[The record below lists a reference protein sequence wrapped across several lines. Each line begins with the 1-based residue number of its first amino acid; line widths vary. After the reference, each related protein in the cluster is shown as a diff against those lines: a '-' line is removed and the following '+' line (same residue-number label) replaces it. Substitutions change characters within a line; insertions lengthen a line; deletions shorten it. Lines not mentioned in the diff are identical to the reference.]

1 MGASKSDVALQ
12 YRRLESPRDL
22 GAKNGGPSEGLIV
35 AMNFSKAAARARARV
50 RMTVRQRR
58 NTAADRSL
66 SGKPTSAKTS
76 AQTPAEAVAA
86 AAAAQASPR
95 GAMSRA
101 EIRQVF
107 FGLMMAVF
115 LAALNQTIIATA
127 LPTIGRTFHDFEN
140 LSWVVTA
147 YLLTSTAVAPLYGK
161 LADLFGRRSMIL
173 VAIGLFMAG
182 SAAAAAAPN
191 MVMLIVGRGLQGI
204 GGGGILPVC
213 QSVMAD
219 VVAPRE
225 RGRYQA
231 YMGVVWVTSSVI
243 GPVFGGLL
251 AEHLHWS
258 IIFWI
263 NVPLALCAAAL
274 THIHLRRIPR
284 HDRRHKLDVLGAGL
298 MMASCIP
305 ILLALTWGGTQLP
318 WLSAPILGLIAL
330 SAVLTVLFGWRLATA
345 KEPFLPLA
353 VLNNPVMRM
362 GTTSAAL
369 AMGVSIGLTIVV
381 PMYFEVAHHLSAT
394 ESGIALI
401 PLAMTTPGSL
411 LSGQAMLHWK
421 HYKRAPMIGLVFAL
435 VALAFLI
442 WRPDMGLAYA
452 VVLMGV
458 VGTAI
463 GLVYPITTV
472 SIQNA
477 VPNHQVGIAMGALN
491 FFRSLASAFIVAVLG
506 AILLAGLGVTV
517 SRGGGRALSVVESI
531 STAGPG
537 TALVFRWVFLASF
550 AFLALS
556 LLFLHFME
564 ERPLRATVQPAD
576 PPVAPPAR

>member
-1 MGASKSDVALQ
+1 
-12 YRRLESPRDL
+12 
-22 GAKNGGPSEGLIV
+22 
-35 AMNFSKAAARARARV
+35 MNFSKAAARARARV

-58 NTAADRSL
+58 NTAADRSP
-66 SGKPTSAKTS
+66 SGKTT

-161 LADLFGRRSMIL
+161 LADLFGRRTMIL

-284 HDRRHKLDVLGAGL
+284 HDRRHKLDVLGAAL

-330 SAVLTVLFGWRLATA
+330 SAVLTGLLSWRLATA
-345 KEPFLPLA
+345 DEPFLPLS
-353 VLNNPVMRM
+353 VLKNPVMRM

-506 AILLAGLGVTV
+506 AILLAGLGVSV
-517 SRGGGRALSVVESI
+517 SRGGGRTMSVIETVA
-531 STAGPG
+531 TAGPG

-550 AFLALS
+550 VFLALS

-564 ERPLRATVQPAD
+564 ERPLRTTVQPAD
-576 PPVAPPAR
+576 PPVAPPPAR